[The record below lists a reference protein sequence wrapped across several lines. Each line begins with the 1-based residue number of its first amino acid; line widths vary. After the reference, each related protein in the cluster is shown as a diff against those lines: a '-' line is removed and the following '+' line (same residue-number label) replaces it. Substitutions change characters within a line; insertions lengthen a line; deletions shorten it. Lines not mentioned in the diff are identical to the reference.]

1 MGLWLYVKDKEG
13 RNVYLKRIS
22 SWERFGEFRV
32 GWARHL
38 GFDLN
43 QMLGYDGF
51 ESWEGKP
58 LRAFF
63 DHNDNKGTL
72 SPSEAAEI
80 LKQVQTD
87 APQLPEHALLFRR
100 LVAACEVAVKEGTP
114 IIFT

>member
-22 SWERFGEFRV
+22 SWKRFGEFRV

-63 DHNDNKGTL
+63 DHSDMKGEL

-80 LKQVQTD
+80 LKQAQTD
-87 APQLPEHALLFRR
+87 APNLPELAHYFQLLM
-100 LVAACEVAVKEGTP
+100 AACEAAVKEGTP

>member
-1 MGLWLYVKDKEG
+1 MGLWLCVKDEGG
-13 RNVYLKRIS
+13 RNVYLERIS
-22 SWERFGEFRV
+22 SWKLFHEFRCA
-32 GWARHL
+32 WARHL
-38 GFDLN
+38 AFDLN

-63 DHNDNKGTL
+63 DRSDMKGEL

-80 LKQVQTD
+80 LKQAKTD
-87 APQLPEHALLFRR
+87 APNLPEFAHYFQLLIT
-100 LVAACEVAVKEGTP
+100 ACEAAVKEGTP